1 MMAVGESL
9 NLVEKVEYTFESGIN
24 VIHSLRILLLGLN
37 STKDGSIK
45 EYKTLKNKAPFL
57 S

>member
-9 NLVEKVEYTFESGIN
+9 NLVKKVEYTFESGIN